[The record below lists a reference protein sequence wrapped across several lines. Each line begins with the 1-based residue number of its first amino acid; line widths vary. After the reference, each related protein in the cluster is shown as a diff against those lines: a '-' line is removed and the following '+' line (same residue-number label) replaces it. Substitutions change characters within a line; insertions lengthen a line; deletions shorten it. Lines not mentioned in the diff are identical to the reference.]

1 MRYINNADKN
11 SKIIQFANKNIIIHH
26 YGKPVCSAQLVA
38 YLLSKELRQDI

>member
-26 YGKPVCSAQLVA
+26 YGKPVSVIVTSLA
-38 YLLSKELRQDI
+38 